1 MEISPLQYMALANL
15 SYSPDLPTGINP
27 NTNTYYTISELLGGQ
42 YVDVK
47 LSLFRTPTLD
57 S

>member
-27 NTNTYYTISELLGGQ
+27 NTNLLH
-42 YVDVK
+42 Y
-47 LSLFRTPTLD
+47 
-57 S
+57 